1 MPAKSAA
8 PSLAPMP
15 ANGASSIIYLGTP
28 EIAVAPLQALVAA
41 GCNIQLV
48 ITRPDTRRGRGKL
61 TSACP
66 VKQAALELGLR
77 VSDSLEDLVVM
88 AAQNPNLLGVVIAY
102 GAIIPMDILSEV
114 PMINVHFSLLPRWRG
129 AAPVERAIL
138 AGDAKTGVCIMR
150 IVEGL
155 DQGEVYSR
163 SEVSISATDTLE
175 SLRKKLVDASL
186 PLLISG
192 VKNGVGHGV
201 DQTGEVSYAKK
212 ISADELCID
221 WSTSAVHIDR
231 LIRVGGAY
239 TNIAGKRIKIVS
251 AKISSNISANISAN
265 QTPGAVSV
273 ISKHECEVATS
284 DGVIS
289 LTEVQPEGKSVM
301 TVEVWLNG
309 ARIETGA
316 VFG

>member
-48 ITRPDTRRGRGKL
+48 ITRPDTRRGRGKQ

-88 AAQNPNLLGVVIAY
+88 SAQNPNLLGVVIAY
-102 GAIIPMDILSEV
+102 GAIIPMDILSVV

-175 SLRKKLVDASL
+175 SLRKTLVDSSL
-186 PLLISG
+186 PLLISA

-212 ISADELCID
+212 ISADELRID
-221 WSTSAVHIDR
+221 WSTSAVQIDR

-251 AKISSNISANISAN
+251 AKISPNISSNISAN

>member
-1 MPAKSAA
+1 MPV
-8 PSLAPMP
+8 
-15 ANGASSIIYLGTP
+15 NGVSHIVYLGTP
-28 EIAVAPLQALVAA
+28 EIAVAPLRALVAA
-41 GCNIQLV
+41 GCNVELV
-48 ITRPDTRRGRGKL
+48 ITRPDTRRGRGKQ

-102 GAIIPMDILSEV
+102 GAIIPMDILSVV

-155 DQGEVYSR
+155 DQGEIYSR

-175 SLRKKLVDASL
+175 SLRKKLVDSSL
-186 PLLISG
+186 PLLLSA

-201 DQTGEVSYAKK
+201 NQTGEVSYAKK
-212 ISADELCID
+212 ISADELRID
-221 WSTSAVHIDR
+221 WSTSAVQIDR

-251 AKISSNISANISAN
+251 AKISPNISAN

>member
-1 MPAKSAA
+1 
-8 PSLAPMP
+8 
-15 ANGASSIIYLGTP
+15 
-28 EIAVAPLQALVAA
+28 
-41 GCNIQLV
+41 
-48 ITRPDTRRGRGKL
+48 
-61 TSACP
+61 
-66 VKQAALELGLR
+66 
-77 VSDSLEDLVVM
+77 
-88 AAQNPNLLGVVIAY
+88 
-102 GAIIPMDILSEV
+102 
-114 PMINVHFSLLPRWRG
+114 MINVHFSLLPRWRG

-138 AGDAKTGVCIMR
+138 AGDAKTGVSIMR

-175 SLRKKLVDASL
+175 SLRKRLVDASL
-186 PLLISG
+186 PLLISA

-212 ISADELCID
+212 ISADELRID
-221 WSTSAVHIDR
+221 WSTSAVQIDR

-251 AKISSNISANISAN
+251 AKISPNISSNISAN

>member
-1 MPAKSAA
+1 
-8 PSLAPMP
+8 
-15 ANGASSIIYLGTP
+15 
-28 EIAVAPLQALVAA
+28 
-41 GCNIQLV
+41 
-48 ITRPDTRRGRGKL
+48 
-61 TSACP
+61 
-66 VKQAALELGLR
+66 
-77 VSDSLEDLVVM
+77 
-88 AAQNPNLLGVVIAY
+88 
-102 GAIIPMDILSEV
+102 
-114 PMINVHFSLLPRWRG
+114 
-129 AAPVERAIL
+129 
-138 AGDAKTGVCIMR
+138 MR

-212 ISADELCID
+212 IVGDELRID
-221 WSTSAVHIDR
+221 WNTSAVQIDR

>member
-77 VSDSLEDLVVM
+77 VSDSLEELVVM
-88 AAQNPNLLGVVIAY
+88 SAQNPNLLGVVIAY
-102 GAIIPMDILSEV
+102 GAIIPMDILSVV

-212 ISADELCID
+212 ISADELRID

>member
-15 ANGASSIIYLGTP
+15 ANGAMSIIYLGTP

-48 ITRPDTRRGRGKL
+48 ITRPDTRRGRGKQ

-88 AAQNPNLLGVVIAY
+88 SAQNPNLLGVVIAY
-102 GAIIPMDILSEV
+102 GAIIPMDILSVV

-186 PLLISG
+186 PLLISA

-212 ISADELCID
+212 ISADELRID
-221 WSTSAVHIDR
+221 WSTSAVQIDR

-251 AKISSNISANISAN
+251 AKISPNISSNISAN

-273 ISKHECEVATS
+273 ISKYECEVATS

>member
-48 ITRPDTRRGRGKL
+48 ITRPDTRRGRGKQ

-77 VSDSLEDLVVM
+77 VSDSLEELVVM
-88 AAQNPNLLGVVIAY
+88 SAQNPNLLGVVIAY
-102 GAIIPMDILSEV
+102 GAIIPMDILSVV

-175 SLRKKLVDASL
+175 SLRKRLVDASL
-186 PLLISG
+186 PLLISA

-212 ISADELCID
+212 ISADELRID
-221 WSTSAVHIDR
+221 WSTSAVQIDR

-251 AKISSNISANISAN
+251 AKISPNISSNISAN

>member
-1 MPAKSAA
+1 MTMPAKSAA

-77 VSDSLEDLVVM
+77 VSDSLEELVVM
-88 AAQNPNLLGVVIAY
+88 SAQNPNLLGVVIAY
-102 GAIIPMDILSEV
+102 GAIIPMDILSVV

-186 PLLISG
+186 PLLISA
-192 VKNGVGHGV
+192 VKNGVGHGI
-201 DQTGEVSYAKK
+201 DQTGVASYAKK
-212 ISADELCID
+212 ISVDELRID

-251 AKISSNISANISAN
+251 AKISSNISAN

>member
-77 VSDSLEDLVVM
+77 VSDSLEELVVM
-88 AAQNPNLLGVVIAY
+88 SAQNPNLLGVVIAY
-102 GAIIPMDILSEV
+102 GAIIPMDILSVV

-138 AGDAKTGVCIMR
+138 AGDAKTGVSIMR

-175 SLRKKLVDASL
+175 SLRKRLVDASL
-186 PLLISG
+186 PLLISA

-212 ISADELCID
+212 ISADELRID
-221 WSTSAVHIDR
+221 WSTSAVQIDR

>member
-1 MPAKSAA
+1 
-8 PSLAPMP
+8 MP

-77 VSDSLEDLVVM
+77 VSDSLEELVVM
-88 AAQNPNLLGVVIAY
+88 SAQNPNLLGVVIAY
-102 GAIIPMDILSEV
+102 GAIIPMDILSVV

-163 SEVSISATDTLE
+163 NEVSISATDTLE
-175 SLRKKLVDASL
+175 SLRKKLVDSSL
-186 PLLISG
+186 PLLISA
-192 VKNGVGHGV
+192 VKDGVGHGV

-212 ISADELCID
+212 IMGDELRID
-221 WSTSAVHIDR
+221 WSTSAVQIDR

-251 AKISSNISANISAN
+251 AKISSNISSNISAN

>member
-1 MPAKSAA
+1 
-8 PSLAPMP
+8 MP

-77 VSDSLEDLVVM
+77 VSDSLEELVAM
-88 AAQNPNLLGVVIAY
+88 SAQNPNLLGMVIAY
-102 GAIIPMDILSEV
+102 GAIIPMDILSVV

-212 ISADELCID
+212 ISADELRID
-221 WSTSAVHIDR
+221 WSTSAVQIDR

-251 AKISSNISANISAN
+251 AKISSNISAN

>member
-1 MPAKSAA
+1 M
-8 PSLAPMP
+8 LE
-15 ANGASSIIYLGTP
+15 NGASSIVYLGTP

-48 ITRPDTRRGRGKL
+48 VTRPDTRRGRGKL

-77 VSDSLEDLVVM
+77 VSDSLEDLMVM
-88 AAQNPNLLGVVIAY
+88 SAQNPNLLGVVIAY
-102 GAIIPMDILSEV
+102 GAIIPMDILSVV

-175 SLRKKLVDASL
+175 SLRKTLVDSSL
-186 PLLISG
+186 PLLISA

-212 ISADELCID
+212 IMGDELRID
-221 WSTSAVHIDR
+221 WNTSAVQIDR

-239 TNIAGKRIKIVS
+239 TNIAGKRIKIIS
-251 AKISSNISANISAN
+251 AKISPTISAN

>member
-1 MPAKSAA
+1 
-8 PSLAPMP
+8 MP

-77 VSDSLEDLVVM
+77 VSDSLEELVVM
-88 AAQNPNLLGVVIAY
+88 SAQNPNLLGVVIAY
-102 GAIIPMDILSEV
+102 GAIIPMDILSVV

-163 SEVSISATDTLE
+163 NEVSISATDTLE
-175 SLRKKLVDASL
+175 SLRKKLVDSSL
-186 PLLISG
+186 PLLISA
-192 VKNGVGHGV
+192 VKDGVGHGV

-212 ISADELCID
+212 IVGDELRID
-221 WSTSAVHIDR
+221 WNTSAVHIDR

-251 AKISSNISANISAN
+251 AKISSNISSNISAN

>member
-48 ITRPDTRRGRGKL
+48 ITRPDTRRGRGKQ

-88 AAQNPNLLGVVIAY
+88 SAQNPNLLGVVIAY
-102 GAIIPMDILSEV
+102 GAIIPMDILSVV

-138 AGDAKTGVCIMR
+138 AGDAKTGVSIMR

-175 SLRKKLVDASL
+175 SLRKRLVDASL
-186 PLLISG
+186 PLLISA

-212 ISADELCID
+212 ISADELRID
-221 WSTSAVHIDR
+221 WSTSAVQIDR

-251 AKISSNISANISAN
+251 AKISPNISSNISAN

>member
-1 MPAKSAA
+1 
-8 PSLAPMP
+8 MP

-48 ITRPDTRRGRGKL
+48 ITRPDTRRGRGKQ

-77 VSDSLEDLVVM
+77 VSDSLEELVAM
-88 AAQNPNLLGVVIAY
+88 SAQNPNLLGMVIAY
-102 GAIIPMDILSEV
+102 GAIIPMDILSVV

-212 ISADELCID
+212 ISADELRID
-221 WSTSAVHIDR
+221 WSTSAVQIDR

-251 AKISSNISANISAN
+251 AKISSNISAN